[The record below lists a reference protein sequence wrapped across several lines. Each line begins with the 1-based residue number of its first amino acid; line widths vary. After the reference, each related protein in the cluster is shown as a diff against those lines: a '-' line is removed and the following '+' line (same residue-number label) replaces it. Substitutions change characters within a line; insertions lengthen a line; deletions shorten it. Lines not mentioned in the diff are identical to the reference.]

1 MRSSWNKKSCE
12 RYWKTIPIPFY
23 CLDIFRAESTEF
35 LRQGKIEAD
44 VRKTDP
50 LLEEEKEYIME
61 REIKFYAMIID
72 QAESQTRYSFFADAD
87 LDLNR
92 AKITYIH
99 HNVLSADVDN
109 YDNELKKIF
118 GVKPDYHFFVT
129 SAALI
134 KLVDQ
139 LGGIYVN
146 GEKIPGEK
154 ALELVREGKIDAV
167 VNGLSGALKN
177 MKNLVLAIPNLLN
190 SLKDTYQTDF
200 PIKDIVKVVLSEVGD
215 LKDWKADFSEIR
227 EN

>member
-1 MRSSWNKKSCE
+1 M
-12 RYWKTIPIPFY
+12 
-23 CLDIFRAESTEF
+23 
-35 LRQGKIEAD
+35 
-44 VRKTDP
+44 
-50 LLEEEKEYIME
+50 EEEKEYIME

-227 EN
+227 EK